1 MYQYILSGV
10 NIMIPYSN
18 YFVENYH
25 TYYEDIADRNLKS
38 LRLITTLGFLMG
50 IPLILISLFLES
62 FLNATIPYIIISAA
76 SVFLNILAKTY
87 LKAHKRLIPAALYT
101 MAAIILGVSVYL
113 GTIMQPE
120 LNAVTFIVFLV
131 GLPLFIVDIP
141 SRICMFMGIFCVI
154 FCIFSKIYKT
164 PYTASYDIIN
174 TVVFYLLSIFTSH
187 QFNYLNFQ
195 QIMSNNILEIQ
206 RDTDKLTGLWNR
218 GFCERKITSH
228 LSRPNAQGAL
238 LVIDIDNFKLVNDS
252 GGHDCGDQVLKEVG
266 AVLQETFRSSDII
279 GRIGGDEFLIFL
291 PDCSSDDVPRGRIV
305 QFLEAINA
313 INTAADRELPQIGA
327 SIGIALSPADGTT
340 FRELF
345 KHADEALYL
354 SKQNGKNQYAFYHI
368 LT

>member
-1 MYQYILSGV
+1 
-10 NIMIPYSN
+10 
-18 YFVENYH
+18 
-25 TYYEDIADRNLKS
+25 
-38 LRLITTLGFLMG
+38 
-50 IPLILISLFLES
+50 
-62 FLNATIPYIIISAA
+62 
-76 SVFLNILAKTY
+76 
-87 LKAHKRLIPAALYT
+87 

-120 LNAVTFIVFLV
+120 LNAVAFIVFLV

-154 FCIFSKIYKT
+154 FCMLSKIYKT

-187 QFNYLNFQ
+187 QFNYLNFR
-195 QIMSNNILEIQ
+195 QIMSNNILEMQ

-228 LSRPNAQGAL
+228 LSLANAQGAL

-252 GGHDCGDQVLKEVG
+252 RGHDCGDQVLKEVG

-291 PDCSSDDVPRGRIV
+291 PDCSSDDVPRDRIV

-313 INTAADRELPQIGA
+313 INTAADRELPLIGA
-327 SIGIALSPADGTT
+327 SIGIALAPEDGCT

-368 LT
+368 LP